1 VLQVCELLSTHGAE
15 SSVNMGR
22 QIHLIM
28 LTYNRLDYTK
38 LALRRLLSDPKEEF
52 ALTIWDNAST
62 DGTQQFL
69 KTVNDPRIVDI
80 IFSQT
85 NKGQTYVTNKIWSE
99 SSAELVGKVDN
110 DCFVTPGWT
119 SWGAGNFFLKILIII
134 VPNAKYRPS
143 ENNRSS
149 GIRG

>member
-1 VLQVCELLSTHGAE
+1 
-15 SSVNMGR
+15 
-22 QIHLIM
+22 M

-119 SWGAGNFFLKILIII
+119 KILAQAHKDL
-134 VPNAKYRPS
+134 PNLGVVGCWQFFPEDFDYNRAKCKIQTFGKQQIFRHPWIDALI
-143 ENNRSS
+143 NV
-149 GIRG
+149 